1 VLSVDQAKRAA
12 VHLIEALDYLHL
24 KNLAHYD
31 IKPANLWLCDDGSTR
46 LLDFGSAGS
55 LASLY
60 SPTTAHSNVTTE
72 EYAPPEVLNGEARR
86 CGTALTLLKVD
97 VWSLGATLLDAA
109 FAVRAFNDPDEMR
122 RLRDRQDW
130 VLQEAID
137 APGNFPE
144 SRALWEEPAL
154 KEVRAVVEMSL
165 VWDLAARASI
175 ADIVSSE
182 AFHALKLS
190 I

>member
-1 VLSVDQAKRAA
+1 M
-12 VHLIEALDYLHL
+12 
-24 KNLAHYD
+24 
-31 IKPANLWLCDDGSTR
+31 
-46 LLDFGSAGS
+46 
-55 LASLY
+55 
-60 SPTTAHSNVTTE
+60 
-72 EYAPPEVLNGEARR
+72 
-86 CGTALTLLKVD
+86 D

-122 RLRDRQDW
+122 RLSRDRQDW

-144 SRALWEEPAL
+144 SRALWEEPGAL

-182 AFHALKLS
+182 AFNTLKLS